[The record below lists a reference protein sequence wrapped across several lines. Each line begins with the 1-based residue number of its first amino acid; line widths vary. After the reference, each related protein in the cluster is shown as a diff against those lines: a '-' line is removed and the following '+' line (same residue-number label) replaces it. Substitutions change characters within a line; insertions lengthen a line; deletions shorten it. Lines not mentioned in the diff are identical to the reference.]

1 MYHQKALGYG
11 GVSSDWGSGKLD
23 FVAPNGLKSFRSTGV
38 IFSREK

>member
-1 MYHQKALGYG
+1 MYHQKALGYS

-23 FVAPNGLKSFRSTGV
+23 FVAPNGLKSFRSKGV